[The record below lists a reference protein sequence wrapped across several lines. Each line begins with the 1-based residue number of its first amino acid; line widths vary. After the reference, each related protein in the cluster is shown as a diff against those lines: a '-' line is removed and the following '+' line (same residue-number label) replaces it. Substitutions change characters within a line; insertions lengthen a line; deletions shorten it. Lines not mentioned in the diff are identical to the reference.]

1 MLTPAQIRYYLHN
14 LDDLRMDIADLDA
27 DIAQYKAMLPEDEYK
42 PSGMAGVK
50 VQLTQQ
56 TSHVEKVALKRV
68 EYCCTLE
75 KTLKRMKD
83 ILESI
88 EWVRRHFK
96 DSEREV
102 YRMKYVEKRK
112 MRNISV
118 RVGFSERKAKYI
130 DTRIVRD
137 IQCHFENMQKK

>member
-88 EWVRRHFK
+88 EWVIRHFK

>member
-1 MLTPAQIRYYLHN
+1 MITPAQIRFYLHN
-14 LDDLRMDIADLDA
+14 LDDLRMDIADLSA
-27 DIAQYKAMLPEDEYK
+27 DIEQYKAMVEDEYK
-42 PSGMAGVK
+42 PSGMSGVK

-56 TSHVEKVALKRV
+56 TSHVEKVAIRRA

-75 KTLKRMKD
+75 KLLKRLQD

-88 EWVRRHFK
+88 QWVIRHFT
-96 DSEREV
+96 DAEREV

-112 MRNISV
+112 MWNV
-118 RVGFSERKAKYI
+118 AVKVGFSERKAKYI

-137 IQCHFENMQKK
+137 IQRHFENMQKK